1 MPGYYVNL
9 ARSLQIRKP
18 TGPDDPRIRSIRA
31 EMHKYLKYVRV
42 YTSSATVYYPW
53 SSCPTV
59 QAASLCVLSTVSIT
73 ETSRFLRTDPAQQIL
88 EQNVRDSPIASQ
100 SSTSHSGSINNGE
113 PEIFMGF
120 FIASLILTNISVL
133 FATTILQ
140 YVRHLLHS

>member
-1 MPGYYVNL
+1 MTPGY
-9 ARSLQIRKP
+9 
-18 TGPDDPRIRSIRA
+18 DPFEPKCVS
-31 EMHKYLKYVRV
+31 
-42 YTSSATVYYPW
+42 TSNMCVFIHPPRLFTTP

-73 ETSRFLRTDPAQQIL
+73 ETTRFLRTDPAQQIL
-88 EQNVRDSPIASQ
+88 EQNVRDSSTASQ

>member
-1 MPGYYVNL
+1 MTPGYDPSVLKCVSTSNTYVF
-9 ARSLQIRKP
+9 IHP
-18 TGPDDPRIRSIRA
+18 PRLS
-31 EMHKYLKYVRV
+31 
-42 YTSSATVYYPW
+42 TTP

-59 QAASLCVLSTVSIT
+59 QAASLYVLSTVSIT

-88 EQNVRDSPIASQ
+88 EQNVRDSSIASQ